1 MVNVL
6 HILRKARNKAG
17 HEGWADIDTA
27 TRFLP
32 VVYSL
37 TAWFARTYGPLDL
50 TIQPYR
56 LTSQESAPP
65 VAQME
70 QAESALQQQDETKA
84 QTATTVARAARIRRT
99 RMTHFPILNSSSN
112 QLFRK
117 SLTISQK
124 RGLRALARA
133 KFSVFSGKCFQS
145 LNSALTQGVAGQ
157 ALSPHFGLIIRENRH
172 IS

>member
-6 HILRKARNKAG
+6 HILRKARNKAV
-17 HEGWADIDTA
+17 HEGWGDIDTA

-32 VVYSL
+32 VVHSL
-37 TAWFARTYGPLDL
+37 TACFARTYGPLDL

-84 QTATTVARAARIRRT
+84 QTATTVAKAERKNRSE
-99 RMTHFPILNSSSN
+99 LKE
-112 QLFRK
+112 QLV
-117 SLTISQK
+117 SA
-124 RGLRALARA
+124 ALAGRI
-133 KFSVFSGKCFQS
+133 FQS
-145 LNSALTQGVAGQ
+145 
-157 ALSPHFGLIIRENRH
+157 
-172 IS
+172 